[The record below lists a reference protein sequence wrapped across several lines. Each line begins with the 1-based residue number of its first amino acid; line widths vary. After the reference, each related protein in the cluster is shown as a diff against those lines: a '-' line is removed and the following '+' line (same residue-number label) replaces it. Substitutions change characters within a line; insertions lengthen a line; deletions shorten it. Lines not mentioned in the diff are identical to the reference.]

1 MLSKT
6 PEDKLKRQ
14 SLFLN
19 CYREVG
25 TVRGSCEAMGI
36 DESTVYRWRDD
47 DSFQDKFQLA
57 KRSFADKLEN
67 LALNRV
73 EQQKPSDN
81 PTLLIAMLNANRPDK
96 YRPTAHTTDDVED
109 EAVKTLKDLKRN
121 YQINQQLYEDGYQKA
136 LEEHGVD
143 KKEVEPT
150 VIDVTVKPSPK
161 PRPFKSESQ
170 LKSEIEARKVQAR
183 IVPKPSI
190 KVKRW

>member
-121 YQINQQLYEDGYQKA
+121 YQINQQLYEDVVANKYDIAIGNFS
-136 LEEHGVD
+136 
-143 KKEVEPT
+143 
-150 VIDVTVKPSPK
+150 VTAERTNASYT
-161 PRPFKSESQ
+161 RPIFLNKFAIFNRF
-170 LKSEIEARKVQAR
+170 IEL
-183 IVPKPSI
+183 SI
-190 KVKRW
+190 IINRL